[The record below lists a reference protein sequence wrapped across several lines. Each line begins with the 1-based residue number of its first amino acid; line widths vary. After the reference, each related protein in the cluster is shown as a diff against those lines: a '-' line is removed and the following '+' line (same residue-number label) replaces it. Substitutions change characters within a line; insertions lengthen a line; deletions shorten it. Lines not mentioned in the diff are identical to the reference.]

1 MAVNEDFEHRPH
13 PDYVRAVGFGAGSKG
28 FPIDVEDRCYWL
40 ALWRAPG
47 VGAATFR
54 TILERVGNPRALFFD
69 SPGARRALGLREA
82 TLAYLRNPDWAG
94 VERDENW
101 LAGEH
106 RHLLTLHDPR
116 YPPLLAQIADP
127 PPLLFVHGDAEYLS
141 RPQLAMVGSRNP
153 TPLGAQTAFDFA
165 RSLAAAGLTV
175 TSGLASGI
183 DAASHRGALETGATV
198 AVMGTGPDRV
208 YPARH
213 RELAHHIAANGALV
227 SEWPTGT
234 PVLANNFPRRNR
246 LISGLSLGTL
256 VVEAAAQS
264 GSLITARLALEQ
276 GREVLAIP
284 GSIHNPLARGCNAL
298 IRQGAKLV
306 ETIEDVLEEIAPL
319 LPSVPVPCA
328 LDGLSSRSAS
338 LDAEHLEILKLV
350 AYEPTSVDTLAVA
363 SGETAESVASMLLIL
378 ELEGYVASLPGGRY
392 QRLK

>member
-1 MAVNEDFEHRPH
+1 
-13 PDYVRAVGFGAGSKG
+13 
-28 FPIDVEDRCYWL
+28 
-40 ALWRAPG
+40 
-47 VGAATFR
+47 
-54 TILERVGNPRALFFD
+54 
-69 SPGARRALGLREA
+69 LREP

-101 LAGEH
+101 LTGAH
-106 RHLLTLHDPR
+106 RHLLTLHDPL

-127 PPLLFVHGDAEYLS
+127 PPLLFVQGNVECLH

-153 TPLGAQTAFDFA
+153 TPLGAQTAFDFSRA
-165 RSLAAAGLTV
+165 LAAAGLTI
-175 TSGLASGI
+175 TSGLAAGI
-183 DAASHRGALETGATV
+183 DAASHRGALETGSTV

-213 RELAHHIAANGALV
+213 RDLAHEIAAGGALV

-246 LISGLSLGTL
+246 LISGLSLGVL

-264 GSLITARLALEQ
+264 GSLITARQALEQ

-319 LPSVPVPCA
+319 LVPAPV
-328 LDGLSSRSAS
+328 SSAVADTVS
-338 LDAEHLEILKLV
+338 LDAEHREILKLV
-350 AYEPTSVDTLAVA
+350 AYEPTSVDTLAAA
-363 SGETAESVASMLLIL
+363 SGESAEAVASMLLIL
-378 ELEGYVASLPGGRY
+378 ELEGVVASLPGGRY

>member
-1 MAVNEDFEHRPH
+1 M
-13 PDYVRAVGFGAGSKG
+13 
-28 FPIDVEDRCYWL
+28 
-40 ALWRAPG
+40 
-47 VGAATFR
+47 GAATFR
-54 TILERVGNPRALFFD
+54 TILERAGTPKALFFD
-69 SPGARRALGLREA
+69 SPGAWRALGLREA
-82 TLAYLRNPDWAG
+82 TLSYLRHPDWAG
-94 VERDENW
+94 VERDEIW

-106 RHLLTLHDPR
+106 CHLLTLHDPG
-116 YPPLLAQIADP
+116 YPQLLAQIADP
-127 PPLLFVHGDAEYLS
+127 PPLLFVQGDAQWLS
-141 RPQLAMVGSRNP
+141 MPQLAMVGSRNP

-165 RSLAAAGLTV
+165 RALTAAGLTI

-183 DAASHRGALETGATV
+183 DAASHRGALETGTTV

-213 RELAHHIAANGALV
+213 RELAHAIVACGALV

-306 ETIEDVLEEIAPL
+306 ETIEDLLEEFAPL
-319 LPSVPVPCA
+319 LPAPVPSSLA
-328 LDGLSSRSAS
+328 GPSPPSAPLDT
-338 LDAEHLEILKLV
+338 EHLEILKLV
-350 AYEPTSVDTLAVA
+350 AYEPTSVDTLAA
-363 SGETAESVASMLLIL
+363 TSGETAEAVASMLLIL